1 LEHGGVMTEPD
12 MPRRLPKGCVEDHDR
27 HGNIRIYFRARG
39 RPKVRLRGVPW
50 TPDFMAQ
57 YDAAKGVAAPRAK
70 GVTPGTWRWLCVKY
84 FAECAEYKRLDVR
97 TQHVRRQILE
107 ATFDEPIA
115 PSSSKFFRGFP
126 LSRMTADA
134 VEVLRDRKIGTPE
147 AANGRGGNGEFL
159 ERFKAYG
166 WYLDD
171 LVLTPVNHLPK
182 TQREAQCVA
191 AVNGLADRI
200 AEYRPLAIVSVL
212 LKIKEIVG
220 VAAKLACSNAVQFA
234 VPFPGNGQ
242 QARFQRDMALILPR
256 LPIAS

>member
-1 LEHGGVMTEPD
+1 MN
-12 MPRRLPKGCVEDHDR
+12 VE
-27 HGNIRIYFRARG
+27 IIRARY
-39 RPKVRLRGVPW
+39 RPDQITTLFVGES
-50 TPDFMAQ
+50 
-57 YDAAKGVAAPRAK
+57 APVSGAFFYCGNSALARHMETA
-70 GVTPGTWRWLCVKY
+70 VT
-84 FAECAEYKRLDVR
+84 
-97 TQHVRRQILE
+97 
-107 ATFDEPIA
+107 
-115 PSSSKFFRGFP
+115 
-126 LSRMTADA
+126 
-134 VEVLRDRKIGTPE
+134 
-147 AANGRGGNGEFL
+147 ANGRGGNGEFL

-242 QARFQRDMALILPR
+242 QARFQREMALILPR
-256 LPIAS
+256 LPIASQAALRTERFKAFRWRD